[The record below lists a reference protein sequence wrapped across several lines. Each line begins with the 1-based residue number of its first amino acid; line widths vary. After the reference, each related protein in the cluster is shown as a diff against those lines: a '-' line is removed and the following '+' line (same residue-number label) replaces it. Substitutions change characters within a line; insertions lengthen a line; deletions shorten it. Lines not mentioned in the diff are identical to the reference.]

1 MRLINEIENLKNK
14 GYKQI
19 YINAVNM
26 EPYEIEILKKMIA
39 AGILKPVK
47 KEIEKMIVPEYV
59 DQFLKGD
66 YICPQCNYE
75 IL

>member
-39 AGILKPVK
+39 TGILKPVK
-47 KEIEKMIVPEYV
+47 KEIEKMIIPEYV

>member
-26 EPYEIEILKKMIA
+26 DPYEIEILKKMIA

-47 KEIEKMIVPEYV
+47 KEIERMIIPEYV

>member
-1 MRLINEIENLKNK
+1 MKKVIENLKK
-14 GYKQI
+14 QGCKQI
-19 YINAVNM
+19 YINSINM
-26 EPYEIEILKKMIA
+26 KPYEIGILKKMVAI
-39 AGILKPVK
+39 GILKPIR

-66 YICPQCNYE
+66 YICPQCIYE

>member
-1 MRLINEIENLKNK
+1 MRLLNEIENLKNK

-26 EPYEIEILKKMIA
+26 EPYEIEILKKMITT
-39 AGILKPVK
+39 GILKPVK
-47 KEIEKMIVPEYV
+47 KEIKKMIVPEYV